1 VNTIKRNSCNLKLT
15 KKDISSNRGELRDK
29 FSIYYSAVNYPI
41 IVLDHNSSVIYSNP
55 FALKMLEL
63 SESELLNTLAYKTFK
78 GFCSI
83 SQNKNLIVSKE
94 NGLVKRVDIS
104 LKPIRINEQEYTVC
118 NLRSNTDS
126 IADKLNYKDLLE
138 TVPAPTVLINTK
150 GTIIQSNAIF
160 NKYIG
165 FDYKDIQGSSYN
177 HFIPERLHKKCSDA
191 VKELITTSDKAEVE
205 MFQFETIALKSNKEE
220 VPVIINI
227 KPFKTKGEI
236 LFIFSL
242 VDISN
247 EEKFK
252 QLKEVADHNNALKS
266 TFLAN
271 MSHEIRTPL
280 AAITG
285 FSELIMLQPSLSL
298 DKRSFYLSLIQKSG
312 KHLSVIIDDILDL
325 SKIESGN
332 MILEHIEFNLKN
344 EIKSVIDSLSLIL
357 ENKKNTVKLNVD
369 DNVPDS
375 IISDPTRLKQVFY
388 NLFGNANKFTKNGTI
403 QIDLG
408 FNKSD
413 KLIVLNITDTGCG
426 INKKCSDKIFQPFS
440 QADNSTT
447 RYHGGTGLGLSLS
460 RKLASLL
467 GGNVRLVSSTVDRGS
482 KFEFTFSISPKP

>member
-1 VNTIKRNSCNLKLT
+1 MYKTKKNDCNLKFT
-15 KKDISSNRGELRDK
+15 QRDIPSSSWELRNK

-41 IVLDHNSSVIYSNP
+41 VVLDHNFSFIYLNP
-55 FALKMLEL
+55 FALKMLDL
-63 SESELLNTLAYKTFK
+63 SELELLNTLASKTFK
-78 GFCSI
+78 GFCPI

-94 NGLVKRVDIS
+94 NSLVKRVDLS
-104 LKPIRINEQEYTVC
+104 LRPIRINEKEYTVC
-118 NLRSNTDS
+118 NLKSNTDFLT
-126 IADKLNYKDLLE
+126 DKLNYKDLLE
-138 TVPAPTVLINTK
+138 TVPAPTVLIDTK
-150 GTIIQSNAIF
+150 GTIKQSNAIF

-165 FDYKDIQGSSYN
+165 FDYKDIQGTSYN
-177 HFIPERLHKKCSDA
+177 NFIPERLHNKCADA
-191 VKELITTSDKAEVE
+191 VKNLITTSDNAEIE
-205 MFQFETIALKSNKEE
+205 IFQFETIALKSNEEE

-227 KPFKTKGEI
+227 KPFKTNNEL

-242 VDISN
+242 VDISS

-252 QLKEVADHNNALKS
+252 QLKEEADHNNALKS

-280 AAITG
+280 TAITG

-298 DKRSFYLSLIQKSG
+298 DKRNFYLSLIQKSG

-332 MILEHIEFNLKN
+332 MIIEHFEFDLKN

-357 ENKKNTVKLNVD
+357 ENKKNSVRINVH
-369 DNVPDS
+369 DNVPVS

-388 NLFGNANKFTKNGTI
+388 NLLGNANKFTKNGTI
-403 QIDLG
+403 QIDLD
-408 FNKSD
+408 FNKND

-426 INKKCSDKIFQPFS
+426 INKECCDKIFQPFS

-467 GGNVRLVSSTVDRGS
+467 GGNVRLVSSIVDRGS